1 MKHIEWKIIRKQN
14 ESDLIT
20 DLLAPNVGL
29 NLFTPVNINDGN
41 DATINS
47 DPHKD
52 TYIERRI
59 DYILPS
65 DALASYGI
73 YGSILNTWSYTA
85 ETIPDGLELTDT
97 SDASDHL
104 PVYAVIVIPEPGD
117 MDDDGDVDVADVVLF
132 ASHWLDVGCG
142 TENSWCAEADITG
155 DGEVD
160 LKDLT
165 EFAVQWP
172 SVEP

>member
-85 ETIPDGLELTDT
+85 ETIPDGLELTD
-97 SDASDHL
+97 ASL
-104 PVYAVIVIPEPGD
+104 GLRRRVGLLGSLGRRPGGSVWWCRRAG
-117 MDDDGDVDVADVVLF
+117 GDR
-132 ASHWLDVGCG
+132 
-142 TENSWCAEADITG
+142 
-155 DGEVD
+155 
-160 LKDLT
+160 
-165 EFAVQWP
+165 
-172 SVEP
+172 